1 MYKKKKITYPPCIS
15 EDSISSCEYNPFV
28 DKVVVARPMS
38 YYLNGGVDL
47 DGVSTR
53 KPLPDAFDDAES
65 IASGDVNVFT
75 DPTVSRL
82 DLMDMAS
89 TMASESESRALKDGA
104 KEPNSD

>member
-1 MYKKKKITYPPCIS
+1 MYKKKKINYPSCFS
-15 EDSISSCEYNPFV
+15 EDSSSPCEYHPFT
-28 DKVVVARPMS
+28 DKVVVAHPMS

-47 DGVSTR
+47 DGISTR

-65 IASGDVNVFT
+65 IASGDVDVFT

-89 TMASESESRALKDGA
+89 TMASESQARALKDGA
-104 KEPNSD
+104 GEPNSD

>member
-1 MYKKKKITYPPCIS
+1 MYKKKKITYPPCFS
-15 EDSISSCEYNPFV
+15 EDSFSSCEYNPFV

-65 IASGDVNVFT
+65 IASGDVDIFT
-75 DPTVSRL
+75 DPTVGKL

-89 TMASESESRALKDGA
+89 AMASESESRALKDGA

>member
-1 MYKKKKITYPPCIS
+1 MYKKKKITCPPCIS
-15 EDSISSCEYNPFV
+15 EDSTSSCEFNPFV

-47 DGVSTR
+47 DGISTR

-65 IASGDVNVFT
+65 VASGDVNVFT
-75 DPTVSRL
+75 DLTVSRL

-89 TMASESESRALKDGA
+89 TMASESQARALKDGA

>member
-1 MYKKKKITYPPCIS
+1 MYKKKKITYPPCFS
-15 EDSISSCEYNPFV
+15 EGSLNSLDFNPFV
-28 DKVVVARPMS
+28 DKVVVAHPMS

-47 DGVSTR
+47 NGISTR
-53 KPLPDAFDDAES
+53 KSLPDAFDDAES

-75 DPTVSRL
+75 DPTVGKL

>member
-1 MYKKKKITYPPCIS
+1 MYKKKKITC
-15 EDSISSCEYNPFV
+15 SSCFSDNPSESLDFNPFV

-75 DPTVSRL
+75 DPTVGKL

-89 TMASESESRALKDGA
+89 TMASESQARALKDGA
-104 KEPNSD
+104 RETNFD

>member
-1 MYKKKKITYPPCIS
+1 MYKKKKITCPPCIS
-15 EDSISSCEYNPFV
+15 EDSTSSCEFNPFV

-47 DGVSTR
+47 DGISTR

-65 IASGDVNVFT
+65 IASGDVDVFT

-89 TMASESESRALKDGA
+89 TMASESQARALKDGA
-104 KEPNSD
+104 GEPNSD

>member
-1 MYKKKKITYPPCIS
+1 MYKKKKINYPSCFS
-15 EDSISSCEYNPFV
+15 GDSSSSCEYHPFV
-28 DKVVVARPMS
+28 DKVVVAHPMS

-47 DGVSTR
+47 EGISTR

-75 DPTVSRL
+75 DPTVGKL

-89 TMASESESRALKDGA
+89 TMASESQARALKDGA

>member
-1 MYKKKKITYPPCIS
+1 MYKKKKITCPPCIS
-15 EDSISSCEYNPFV
+15 ENSISSCEYNPFV

-47 DGVSTR
+47 DGISTR

-65 IASGDVNVFT
+65 IASGDVDVFT
-75 DPTVSRL
+75 DPTVGKL

-89 TMASESESRALKDGA
+89 IMASKSQARALKDGA
-104 KEPNSD
+104 GEPNSD

>member
-1 MYKKKKITYPPCIS
+1 MYKKKKITYPSCFS
-15 EDSISSCEYNPFV
+15 EDSSSSCEYNPFV

-65 IASGDVNVFT
+65 IASGDVDVFT

-89 TMASESESRALKDGA
+89 IMASESESRALKDGA
-104 KEPNSD
+104 GEPNSD

>member
-1 MYKKKKITYPPCIS
+1 MYKKKKITYPPCFS
-15 EDSISSCEYNPFV
+15 EDSFSSCEYNPFV

-65 IASGDVNVFT
+65 IASGDVDIFT
-75 DPTVSRL
+75 DPTVGKL

-89 TMASESESRALKDGA
+89 TMASESESRALKNGA
-104 KEPNSD
+104 QEPNFD

>member
-1 MYKKKKITYPPCIS
+1 MYKKKKITYPPCFS
-15 EDSISSCEYNPFV
+15 EDSFSSCEYNPFV

-65 IASGDVNVFT
+65 IASGDVDIFT
-75 DPTVSRL
+75 DPTVGKL
-82 DLMDMAS
+82 DLMDVAS

>member
-1 MYKKKKITYPPCIS
+1 MYKKKKITC
-15 EDSISSCEYNPFV
+15 SSCFSGNPSESLDFNPFV
-28 DKVVVARPMS
+28 DKVTVARPMS
-38 YYLNGGVDL
+38 YYLNGGIDL

-65 IASGDVNVFT
+65 IASGDVDVFT
-75 DPTVSRL
+75 DPTVGKL

-89 TMASESESRALKDGA
+89 TMASKSQARALKDGA

>member
-1 MYKKKKITYPPCIS
+1 MYKKKKINCPTCFS

-28 DKVVVARPMS
+28 DKVVIARPMS

-47 DGVSTR
+47 DGISTR

-65 IASGDVNVFT
+65 IASGDVDVFT

-89 TMASESESRALKDGA
+89 AMASESQARALKDGVG
-104 KEPNSD
+104 EPNSD

>member
-1 MYKKKKITYPPCIS
+1 MYKKKKITYPACIS

-53 KPLPDAFDDAES
+53 KPLPNAFDDAES

-75 DPTVSRL
+75 DPTVGKL

>member
-1 MYKKKKITYPPCIS
+1 MYKKKKITYPPCFS
-15 EDSISSCEYNPFV
+15 EDSFSSCEYNPFV

-53 KPLPDAFDDAES
+53 KPLPNAFDDAES
-65 IASGDVNVFT
+65 IASGDVDIFT
-75 DPTVSRL
+75 DPTVGKL

>member
-1 MYKKKKITYPPCIS
+1 MYKKKKIACP
-15 EDSISSCEYNPFV
+15 SCFSKDPSLLREYNPFV
-28 DKVVVARPMS
+28 DKVVIARPMS

-47 DGVSTR
+47 QGISTR
-53 KPLPDAFDDAES
+53 KPLPAAFDDAES

-75 DPTVSRL
+75 DPTVGKL

-89 TMASESESRALKDGA
+89 IMASESQARALKDGA

>member
-28 DKVVVARPMS
+28 DKAVVAHPMS

-47 DGVSTR
+47 DGISTR

-65 IASGDVNVFT
+65 IASGDVDVFT
-75 DPTVSRL
+75 DPTVSKL

-89 TMASESESRALKDGA
+89 TMASESQSRALKDGA
-104 KEPNSD
+104 REPNSD